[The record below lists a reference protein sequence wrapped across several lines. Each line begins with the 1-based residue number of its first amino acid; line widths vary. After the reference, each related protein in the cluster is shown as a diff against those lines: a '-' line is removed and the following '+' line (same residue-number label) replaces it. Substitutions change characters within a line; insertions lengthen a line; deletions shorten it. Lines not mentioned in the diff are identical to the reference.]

1 MRTPHRAKT
10 APRLSALI
18 TCGIAVVLALTAC
31 SPIEAP
37 ATAQKAE
44 QFGVALAQA
53 PIVENPK
60 DYQGPSTALL
70 AESSTGSPAK
80 APTPK
85 LPVTVTDFQDT
96 QVTVTDTSRILAL
109 DMYGTTSRIVYQLGL
124 GANLVGRDT
133 STNFP
138 EVSHLPLVTPAGHD
152 LSAEAILDLSPTV
165 IITDTSLGPWDV
177 ILQMRDAGIPVV
189 VVDSERSL
197 DNTAQLITQVADA
210 LGVHDQGTELAS
222 QIEQDIDEKVAQ
234 IAKVAPTS
242 PEEKLRIAF
251 LYIRGGSGVYY
262 MFGSDSGADSLID
275 ALGGVDVAGEIGWT
289 GMKPVNAEGI
299 IQAAPDVI
307 LTMTKGLDS
316 TKGVDGL
323 LEALP
328 ELAQTPAGI
337 NKRIVDMDDTTIL
350 SYGPA
355 TAQVLDALA
364 VALYAPT
371 ANITPTQ

>member
-1 MRTPHRAKT
+1 M
-10 APRLSALI
+10 
-18 TCGIAVVLALTAC
+18 
-31 SPIEAP
+31 
-37 ATAQKAE
+37 
-44 QFGVALAQA
+44 
-53 PIVENPK
+53 
-60 DYQGPSTALL
+60 
-70 AESSTGSPAK
+70 
-80 APTPK
+80 
-85 LPVTVTDFQDT
+85 
-96 QVTVTDTSRILAL
+96 
-109 DMYGTTSRIVYQLGL
+109 
-124 GANLVGRDT
+124 
-133 STNFP
+133 
-138 EVSHLPLVTPAGHD
+138 
-152 LSAEAILDLSPTV
+152 
-165 IITDTSLGPWDV
+165 
-177 ILQMRDAGIPVV
+177 
-189 VVDSERSL
+189 
-197 DNTAQLITQVADA
+197 ADA
-210 LGVHDQGTELAS
+210 LGVHDHGTELAS

-275 ALGGVDVAGEIGWT
+275 ALGGVDVAGEIGWS

-323 LEALP
+323 LKALP